1 MIHHTASS
9 EQVQTLLPAGL
20 GATFFGIMTYLQNST
35 SLGVILLH
43 FLTSL
48 GGAVIIAVIIRVLNV
63 KVLDRYLPLTQPKA
77 QEPTVIPEPPKDPQ
91 IVKKTRRTRKSAVK

>member
-48 GGAVIIAVIIRVLNV
+48 GGAVIIAVIIRLLNV
-63 KVLDRYLPLTQPKA
+63 KVLDRYLPLQQPPA
-77 QEPTVIPEPPKDPQ
+77 LPEPPKETLP
-91 IVKKTRRTRKSAVK
+91 VKKTRRTRKPAVK